1 MRNIPK
7 VLSNDNFD
15 IEFESDDTLSSDTDE
30 EFNIYHCCA
39 CDMTIEDEEYSIS
52 CRHCG
57 ATICA
62 SCVLDRLILKRP
74 KKINDKVLEIGVKC
88 IKPNNSLSGH
98 MMNDPDFFIITT
110 DCSNCK
116 KTGMRLKHDLLLEFF
131 LSEDIICRPASI
143 QFKDKNDIIY
153 DDYVLIITKD
163 KLNMY
168 IQPII
173 INIFDDDDTD
183 PHDDTIHHIK
193 PETITYLQELQE
205 FNDRPL
211 IHNNYNYK
219 YKYKSSD
226 DDFSINSEL

>member
-1 MRNIPK
+1 MRTMPK
-7 VLSNDNFD
+7 VLSHDNFD
-15 IEFESDDTLSSDTDE
+15 IEFESDDSLSSDTDD
-30 EFNIYHCCA
+30 EFDIYHCCA

-57 ATICA
+57 STICA

-74 KKINDKVLEIGVKC
+74 KKINAKVEEIGVKC
-88 IKPNNSLSGH
+88 ITPKNELSGH
-98 MMNDPDFFIITT
+98 MMNDPEFFIITT

-131 LSEDIICRPASI
+131 LSEDIICRPASMP
-143 QFKDKNDIIY
+143 FRDKYNIIY

-163 KLNMY
+163 KLTMY

-173 INIFDDDDTD
+173 SSIYDDDNNNEEDND
-183 PHDDTIHHIK
+183 LHLIK
-193 PETITYLQELQE
+193 PETITYLKELQE

-211 IHNNYNYK
+211 IHHN
-219 YKYKSSD
+219 YKSSD